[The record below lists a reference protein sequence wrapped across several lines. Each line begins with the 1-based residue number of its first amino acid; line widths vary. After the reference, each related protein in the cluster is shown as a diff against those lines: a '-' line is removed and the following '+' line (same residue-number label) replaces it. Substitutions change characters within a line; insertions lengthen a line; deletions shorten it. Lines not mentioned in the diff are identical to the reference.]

1 MQIDGYK
8 PHGERHE
15 TDKLHMYI
23 AEAVIEF
30 LREEAAGANRQHVK
44 KVGATL
50 DNIRKNGLPSMNNN
64 TLFVREGKFP
74 SGQAGKS
81 ELVVYAAKSHQLRV
95 YGGIVQIKN
104 QSVFLCPDGTI
115 KKKDKADRA
124 QLERVAKVL
133 GEYYAR

>member
-23 AEAVIEF
+23 ADAVIEF
-30 LREEAAGANRQHVK
+30 LKREAAGANRQHVK
-44 KVGATL
+44 KVGVTL
-50 DNIRKNGLPSMNNN
+50 EYIRKNGLQSMNNN
-64 TLFVREGKFP
+64 TLFVPEGRFP
-74 SGQAGKS
+74 SGQAGMAQFT
-81 ELVVYAAKSHQLRV
+81 VYAAKSYQLRV
-95 YGGIVQIKN
+95 YGGIVQIEN

-115 KKKDKADRA
+115 KKKDKADRT

-133 GEYYAR
+133 GEYHER

>member
-23 AEAVIEF
+23 ADAVIEF
-30 LREEAAGANRQHVK
+30 LKMEAGGANRQHVK
-44 KVGATL
+44 KVGVTL
-50 DNIRKNGLPSMNNN
+50 EYIRKNGLQSMNNN
-64 TLFVREGKFP
+64 TLFVREAKFP
-74 SGQAGKS
+74 SGQPGMA
-81 ELVVYAAKSHQLRV
+81 ELVVYAAKSYQLRV

-104 QSVFLCPDGTI
+104 QSVFLCPYGTI

-133 GEYYAR
+133 GEYHER